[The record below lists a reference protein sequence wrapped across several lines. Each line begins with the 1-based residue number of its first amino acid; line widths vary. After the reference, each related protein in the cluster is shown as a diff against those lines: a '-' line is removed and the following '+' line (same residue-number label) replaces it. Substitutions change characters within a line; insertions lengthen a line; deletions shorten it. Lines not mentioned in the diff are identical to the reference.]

1 MVYHVFMFLIWALDQ
16 QDRDDSVGLLTR
28 TMWQDY
34 NAGCAGPYKTAVEWK
49 EHFEQKHPSKFEA
62 LLELLGDAYVE
73 YCTELKEQKETF

>member
-1 MVYHVFMFLIWALDQ
+1 
-16 QDRDDSVGLLTR
+16 
-28 TMWQDY
+28 MWQDY